1 MPGCHDH
8 WPTRPVELG
17 LHLCALLQEAQP
29 KLCSCRKT
37 AQVRML
43 MGKSAGAVS
52 GGTIASLMGAM
63 FDETPEELRL
73 SADPYALN
81 PPNAHGSGIS
91 SFQKRPADSFSC
103 IHLLRSHT

>member
-1 MPGCHDH
+1 
-8 WPTRPVELG
+8 
-17 LHLCALLQEAQP
+17 
-29 KLCSCRKT
+29 
-37 AQVRML
+37 

-81 PPNAHGSGIS
+81 PPNAH
-91 SFQKRPADSFSC
+91 R
-103 IHLLRSHT
+103 

>member
-1 MPGCHDH
+1 
-8 WPTRPVELG
+8 
-17 LHLCALLQEAQP
+17 
-29 KLCSCRKT
+29 
-37 AQVRML
+37 ML

-81 PPNAHGSGIS
+81 PPNAHRCGV
-91 SFQKRPADSFSC
+91 FSC
-103 IHLLRSHT
+103 

>member
-1 MPGCHDH
+1 
-8 WPTRPVELG
+8 
-17 LHLCALLQEAQP
+17 
-29 KLCSCRKT
+29 
-37 AQVRML
+37 ML

-81 PPNAHGSGIS
+81 PPNAHRYGIS
-91 SFQKRPADSFSC
+91 AHEKRLADSFSC
-103 IHLLRSHT
+103 TPSWGHVHDCGEYPCYGHHGSFMLPTA

>member
-1 MPGCHDH
+1 MMI
-8 WPTRPVELG
+8 
-17 LHLCALLQEAQP
+17 A
-29 KLCSCRKT
+29 CRKT
-37 AQVRML
+37 KKVRLL

-81 PPNAHGSGIS
+81 PPNAH
-91 SFQKRPADSFSC
+91 R
-103 IHLLRSHT
+103 

>member
-1 MPGCHDH
+1 M
-8 WPTRPVELG
+8 
-17 LHLCALLQEAQP
+17 LLQEPNP

-81 PPNAHGSGIS
+81 PPNAHRSGI
-91 SFQKRPADSFSC
+91 FPC
-103 IHLLRSHT
+103 